1 MEVKISIVIPVYNTE
16 KYLERCL
23 NSVINQEIYE
33 LQVICVDDNSTDES
47 RTILRRYA
55 SIDNRIEVFKNEENK
70 GSGYTKNKGLS
81 KCDGKYILF
90 LDSDDWIKQGA
101 LEKLYSIAEK
111 EQSDVV
117 YFGMEHLNEE
127 SHEIVH
133 EKYFGNNNAKY
144 SNYSDGK
151 TFFMHMIEAGYFRTG
166 SRNFVRRDILCKSD
180 ISYSEAMINDDLE
193 FTVLLFSNCK
203 KVTYLREAEYIYF
216 HRSYGSSTNR
226 SQTGLFWAQ
235 YFLKAESILK
245 SLENQN
251 GDEEYI
257 AFLNN
262 FLLSFVNDA
271 FELLNN
277 EEQKEFFQQLNNN
290 NRLVFFK
297 RQMDKGRSYSK
308 YYKISDKELRTLK
321 QKNGI
326 YIYGAGV
333 YGRDLYQFLKYNEV
347 PVKGFVV
354 SEYTNNIGNMNEK
367 EVMLLKDIDRSETIV
382 LGVSIKYIH
391 EISENLEINNYSN
404 IIKINIREAFR

>member
-23 NSVINQEIYE
+23 NSVINQEIQE
-33 LQVICVDDNSTDES
+33 LQIICVDDNSTDES

-55 SIDNRIEVFKNEENK
+55 SIDNRIEIFYNK
-70 GSGYTKNKGLS
+70 RNRGSGYTKNLGLS
-81 KCDGKYILF
+81 KCKGKYILF

-101 LEKLYSIAEK
+101 LEELYSIAEK

-127 SHEIVH
+127 SNEILR
-133 EKYFGNNNAKY
+133 EKYFGNNAKY

-166 SRNFVRRDILCKSD
+166 SRNFVRRDILYKSN
-180 ISYSEAMINDDLE
+180 IGFSEAMINDDLE

-203 KVTYLREAEYIYF
+203 KVTYLREAKYVYF
-216 HRSYGSSTNR
+216 HRSYNSSTNR

-235 YFLKAESILK
+235 YFIKAESVLK

-251 GDEEYI
+251 EYKKYI
-257 AFLNN
+257 TFLNN
-262 FLLSFVNDA
+262 FLLSFIIDA
-271 FELLNN
+271 FDMLNK
-277 EEQKEFFQQLNNN
+277 EEQKNFLQLLKSN
-290 NRLVFFK
+290 NRLVFFE
-297 RQMDKGRSYSK
+297 RQINKGKSYSK
-308 YYKISDKELRTLK
+308 YYKIADEELSALK
-321 QKNGI
+321 REKGI

-347 PVKGFVV
+347 PIKGFIV
-354 SEYTNNIGNMNEK
+354 SENTNNICNIDDK
-367 EVMLLKDIDRSETIV
+367 KIQLLKDIDRSETII
-382 LGVSIKYIH
+382 LGVSIKYIS
-391 EISENLEINNYSN
+391 EISKNLKINNYSN
-404 IIKINIREAFR
+404 IIKFKMREAFR